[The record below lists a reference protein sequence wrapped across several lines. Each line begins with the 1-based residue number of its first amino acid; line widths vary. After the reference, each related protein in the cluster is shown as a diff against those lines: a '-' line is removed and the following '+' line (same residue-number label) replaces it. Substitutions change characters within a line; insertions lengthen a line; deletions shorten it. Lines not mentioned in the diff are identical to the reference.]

1 MKTTIEL
8 PNDLLLQAKAIALK
22 RRTTL
27 KSMIEHALRREL
39 YEATPLPAASK
50 IYAYNEYGFPIL
62 KRGVDRKPM
71 ITNDMISKI
80 VDEAD
85 CIIVPEPTAP
95 PAVEEPGK

>member
-39 YEATPLPAASK
+39 HDATSLPEASK
-50 IYAYNEYGFPIL
+50 IYTYNEFGFPVL
-62 KRGVDRKPM
+62 KREGNRAAV
-71 ITNDMISKI
+71 ITNEMISK
-80 VDEAD
+80 VA
-85 CIIVPEPTAP
+85 
-95 PAVEEPGK
+95 EETEDSH

>member
-8 PNDLLLQAKAIALK
+8 PYDLLLQAKAMAVK

-39 YEATPLPAASK
+39 HEATPLPEASK
-50 IYAYNEYGFPIL
+50 IYTYNEYGFPVL
-62 KRGVDRKPM
+62 KREGGNGAV

-80 VDEAD
+80 L
-85 CIIVPEPTAP
+85 
-95 PAVEEPGK
+95 EETEDAQ

>member
-8 PNDLLLQAKAIALK
+8 PNDLLLQAKAMAVK

-39 YEATPLPAASK
+39 HEAAPLQEASK
-50 IYAYNEYGFPIL
+50 IYTYNEYGFAVL
-62 KRGVDRKPM
+62 KRGGDRKPV

-80 VDEAD
+80 V
-85 CIIVPEPTAP
+85 
-95 PAVEEPGK
+95 EETEDSP